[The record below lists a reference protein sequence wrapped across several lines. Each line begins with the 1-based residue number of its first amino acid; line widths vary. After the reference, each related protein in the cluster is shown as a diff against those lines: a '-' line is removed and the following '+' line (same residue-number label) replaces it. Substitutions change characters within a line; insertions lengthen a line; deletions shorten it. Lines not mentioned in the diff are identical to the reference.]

1 MARSRARTPRPS
13 PQSPPPIT
21 GVGPEPTGD
30 FTGRY
35 LVLLRDDGIKEGLQA
50 VQGATGLSEVC
61 NAADFTSAAVEM
73 AQANEA
79 DVFVLDKL
87 KVAVVDADPTQVSG
101 LRSAA
106 SEDGAILAVE
116 PERIM
121 YALAGPTDPFATQFP
136 FEYLRGYK
144 DAVNH
149 LYASLIG
156 GTTELEAELA
166 AAGFADNGQ
175 FTWGL
180 QATQTSQSRP
190 SGRGIRVA
198 MLDTGFDLDHLLSD
212 ERW

>member
-1 MARSRARTPRPS
+1 MARSRARTPRLS

-149 LYASLIG
+149 LYASMVDDDHK
-156 GTTELEAELA
+156 
-166 AAGFADNGQ
+166 DNTDLSAVPGVSAVEENR
-175 FTWGL
+175 TDYR
-180 QATQTSQSRP
+180 TQQ
-190 SGRGIRVA
+190 
-198 MLDTGFDLDHLLSD
+198 
-212 ERW
+212 